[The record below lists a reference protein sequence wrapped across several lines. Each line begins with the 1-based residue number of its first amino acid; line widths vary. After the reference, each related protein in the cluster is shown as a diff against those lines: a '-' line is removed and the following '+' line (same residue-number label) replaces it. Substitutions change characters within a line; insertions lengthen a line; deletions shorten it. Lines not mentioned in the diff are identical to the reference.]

1 MDYPF
6 IMNRAYFLSVSP
18 GRYWHEQSRNQ
29 RFKRRDDK
37 DINTHLCFYV
47 VSPQGEIKSFI
58 QAASTYKKNS
68 RLRNAQIKL
77 VL

>member
-1 MDYPF
+1 MLDGLSVNHEPS
-6 IMNRAYFLSVSP
+6 MFLSVSP
-18 GRYWHEQSRNQ
+18 GRYRHEQFRNQ

-37 DINTHLCFYV
+37 DTLLCFYV

-68 RLRNAQIKL
+68 RLRNAQMKL